1 MQGLGARQARWVRI
15 IVLAGSAIGMALCI
29 VTASTTTLYVAYA
42 MYILTEG
49 CMYAMIAFVSAQ
61 LAHRYDD
68 TAVPPP
74 VERRF
79 RR

>member
-42 MYILTEG
+42 MYI
-49 CMYAMIAFVSAQ
+49 
-61 LAHRYDD
+61 
-68 TAVPPP
+68 
-74 VERRF
+74 
-79 RR
+79 